1 MSTLDTSSAGRRTL
15 LSPSAVRS
23 AVLPVVRERVA
34 ALEPT
39 LARICSYHLGFV
51 DEHGGPSGAQNGKL
65 TRAGLMAA
73 AADGVGLRPEDI
85 RCQAAALELLHNSTL
100 IHDDIIDAD
109 ELRRGRPAAWKVFG
123 AGQAI
128 LAGDALQAL
137 ALRMVVDDEG
147 PGHTEIA
154 GLFAEALGLVLA
166 GQARELTVRL
176 GPDTGTAAY
185 DRIVTEKTSALLECA
200 LVTPALRAG
209 SPQHV
214 RAALRSAGRHL
225 GLAFQILNDVE
236 DIWGDPAVTG
246 KPVRSDI
253 LRRNPSFPVLA
264 ALSTGTP
271 AGERL
276 RLLWESDGTTAA
288 HLQEMAGLVEE
299 TGGRHTAERTSRG
312 HLDTALEH
320 LARAELTPAAAA
332 GLTALFDRIVHRDRP
347 RQGGQNLDSGGGRQ

>member
-1 MSTLDTSSAGRRTL
+1 MRQQTSAL
-15 LSPSAVRS
+15 Q
-23 AVLPVVRERVA
+23 PV
-34 ALEPT
+34 
-39 LARICSYHLGFV
+39 LARICSYHLGFI
-51 DEHGGPSGAQNGKL
+51 DEHGDPSGAEGGKL
-65 TRAGLMAA
+65 TRAALMLA
-73 AADGVGLRPEDI
+73 AADGVGLRPEDV

-123 AGQAI
+123 TSLAI

-137 ALRMVVDDEG
+137 GLQLVVADPG
-147 PGHTEIA
+147 PGRAEISN
-154 GLFAEALGLVLA
+154 LFTEALGLVLA

-176 GPDTGTAAY
+176 GPGTGIAEY
-185 DRIVTEKTSALLECA
+185 DRIVEEKTSALLECA

-209 SPQHV
+209 RPEHV
-214 RAALRSAGRHL
+214 LTALRSAGRHL

-264 ALSTGTP
+264 ALSTDSP

-276 RLLWESDGTTAA
+276 RRLWHADGSTAA
-288 HLQEMAGLVEE
+288 DLQEMADLVEE
-299 TGGRHTAERTSRG
+299 SGSRHAAEQLSRS
-312 HLDTALEH
+312 HLDSALEH
-320 LARAELTPAAAA
+320 LGRAELSPAASAE
-332 GLTALFDRIVHRDRP
+332 LTALFDRIVNRTP
-347 RQGGQNLDSGGGRQ
+347 